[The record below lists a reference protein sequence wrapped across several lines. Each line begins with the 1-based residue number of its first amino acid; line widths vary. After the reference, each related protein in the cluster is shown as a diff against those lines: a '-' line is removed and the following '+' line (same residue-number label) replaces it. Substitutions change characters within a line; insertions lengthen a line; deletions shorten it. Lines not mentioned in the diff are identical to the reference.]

1 MNVTVSVFS
10 VKSKAFEFGNVLA
23 PHPKS
28 GGPGSRER
36 TKSFRLTNMVVD
48 EDSTDVRFK
57 VKVTAHSV
65 STGQLLV

>member
-1 MNVTVSVFS
+1 MAVILNIYFS
-10 VKSKAFEFGNVLA
+10 VKSKAFDFGNVFDIKG

-36 TKSFRLTNMVVD
+36 TKSFRLSNMVVD

-57 VKVTAHSV
+57 VSGIQIK
-65 STGQLLV
+65 